1 MAMANRG
8 EGLGG
13 GARGGSSAGAS
24 RSKKLTTENKKMTG
38 YNQTAPSTSSK
49 NKKIAKSTLTAH
61 QQIVREKGAK
71 TTPKVPSK
79 SPKAKAKIKSRVRG
93 GALGGGG
100 INISEVR

>member
-13 GARGGSSAGAS
+13 GARGGSSSTGMA
-24 RSKKLTTENKKMTG
+24 RSNKLKVENKKMTG

-71 TTPKVPSK
+71 TTPKVPVKK
-79 SPKAKAKIKSRVRG
+79 SGKK
-93 GALGGGG
+93 
-100 INISEVR
+100 